1 MTEESF
7 RQEIEL
13 YTTSVSFDA
22 KEKQTN
28 EARPSKKI
36 PIWLASAV
44 IQSHTL
50 KTSSFIWTKL
60 KRMKR
65 F

>member
-7 RQEIEL
+7 RQEVEL

-22 KEKQTN
+22 KEKQTK

-44 IQSHTL
+44 IQSHAL
-50 KTSSFIWTKL
+50 KTWSFIWTRL

-65 F
+65 I